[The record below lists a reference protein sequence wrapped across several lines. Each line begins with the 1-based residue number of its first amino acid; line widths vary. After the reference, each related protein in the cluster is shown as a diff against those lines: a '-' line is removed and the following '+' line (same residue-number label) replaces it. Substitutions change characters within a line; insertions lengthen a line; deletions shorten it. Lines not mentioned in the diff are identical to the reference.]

1 MHHRMT
7 RVALAALIALSTA
20 RPIAEAQPTGRVFRI
35 ALVSTSGPVAAMS
48 EEHSP
53 TYKAFFSELRRLRY
67 VEGQNLVVDRRSA
80 EGRTEHYADLA
91 REVVESNPDVICT
104 FSGRMIRAF
113 KVATTTIPIV
123 GITGDPVADGLVAS
137 LSRPGGNITGVS
149 FTAGDEIFGKQLQL
163 LHELAPTAARIAFL
177 MPRALWDGRVS
188 QAWRTVAQ
196 RLDLTPVGAPM
207 GDPIQEPEY
216 RRVFELMARDR

>member
-1 MHHRMT
+1 MT
-7 RVALAALIALSTA
+7 RVALAVAVASLSALSV
-20 RPIAEAQPTGRVFRI
+20 AEAQPTGKVYRI
-35 ALVSTSGPVAAMS
+35 ALASTSGPVAAMT

-53 TYKAFFSELRRLRY
+53 AYKAFFSELRRLRY

-80 EGRTEHYADLA
+80 EGRTEHYANLA

-113 KVATTTIPIV
+113 KAVTTTIPVV

-149 FTAGDEIFGKQLQL
+149 FTAGVIREHLEPFLKEVSGRGDGDGLPRFVEQEFRKFLTCGV
-163 LHELAPTAARIAFL
+163 LAHGFTRPRCADCAFERL
-177 MPRALWDGRVS
+177 RPLSCKPRAVTG
-188 QAWRTVAQ
+188 
-196 RLDLTPVGAPM
+196 P
-207 GDPIQEPEY
+207 
-216 RRVFELMARDR
+216 